1 MTAQLAAKL
10 TPQEYLAWERE
21 RETKSEFWRGDIF
34 AMAGAS
40 RARNLIIANVVG
52 ELRAQ
57 LKGRR
62 CELYPNDMR
71 VFIPR
76 TGMFTYPDVIVVCG
90 TPIFDDAR
98 RDTLLNPTLIV
109 EVLSPST
116 EGYDRGAKFASYR
129 TIDSLQ
135 EYVLL
140 TQTAP
145 LLERY
150 VRQADTPFWLFADA
164 AGLNVTVELT
174 AIACRLALAEVY
186 DKIEFEPS

>member
-1 MTAQLAAKL
+1 MTARLAAQL
-10 TPQEYLAWERE
+10 TPQEYLAQERQ
-21 RETKSEFWRGDIF
+21 REFKSEFWHGEIF

-40 RARNLIIANVVG
+40 RAHNLIIANVVG

-109 EVLSPST
+109 EVLSSST

-129 TIDSLQ
+129 TIDALQ

-164 AGLNVTVELT
+164 AGLDATVELT

-186 DKIEFEPS
+186 DKIEF